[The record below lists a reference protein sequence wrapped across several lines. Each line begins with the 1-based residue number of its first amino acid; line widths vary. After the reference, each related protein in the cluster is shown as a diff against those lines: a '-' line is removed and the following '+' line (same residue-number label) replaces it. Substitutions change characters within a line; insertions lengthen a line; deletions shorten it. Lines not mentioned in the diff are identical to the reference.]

1 MSVCFACDAI
11 KVPVFAV
18 VFQKSLCKQYRNG
31 WLFDSYVKLK
41 PAFELR
47 KIYTEIKTDSGLSHF
62 PKKTKP
68 IYKNRTICNNIQSY
82 VSIRHSLQCRNKVK
96 LYIWTISFSS
106 NKNIKKLKAYIM
118 INLFST
124 TGILHNNAIIVQ
136 LYVILKT
143 SIQLITIIRTYN
155 LQNVLIRMQK
165 WLFVT
170 MLPIVSSFFF
180 FYHKT

>member
-1 MSVCFACDAI
+1 MIKQTSIFMSVCFACDTI

-47 KIYTEIKTDSGLSHF
+47 KIYTEIKTDSVLSHF
-62 PKKTKP
+62 QKNQKTPKKL
-68 IYKNRTICNNIQSY
+68 IDKNRTICNNIQSY
-82 VSIRHSLQCRNKVK
+82 DSIRHSLQCRNKVK

-118 INLFST
+118 IL
-124 TGILHNNAIIVQ
+124 ILYYRYIIQQCNYSSVVCDFKDLNTINNHYKNIKSPKC
-136 LYVILKT
+136 L
-143 SIQLITIIRTYN
+143 N
-155 LQNVLIRMQK
+155 
-165 WLFVT
+165 
-170 MLPIVSSFFF
+170 
-180 FYHKT
+180 

>member
-1 MSVCFACDAI
+1 MSVCFACDTI

-47 KIYTEIKTDSGLSHF
+47 KIYTEIKTDSVLSHF
-62 PKKTKP
+62 QKNQKNPKKL
-68 IYKNRTICNNIQSY
+68 IDKNRTICNNIQSY
-82 VSIRHSLQCRNKVK
+82 DSIRHSLQCRNKVK

-143 SIQLITIIRTYN
+143 SIQLITIIRT
-155 LQNVLIRMQK
+155 
-165 WLFVT
+165 
-170 MLPIVSSFFF
+170 
-180 FYHKT
+180 

>member
-1 MSVCFACDAI
+1 MIKQTSIFMSVCFACDTI

-47 KIYTEIKTDSGLSHF
+47 KIYTDSEIKTDSVLSHF
-62 PKKTKP
+62 QKNQKTPKKL
-68 IYKNRTICNNIQSY
+68 IDKNRTICNNIQSY
-82 VSIRHSLQCRNKVK
+82 DSIRHSLQCRNKVK

-124 TGILHNNAIIVQ
+124 TGILYNNAIIVQ

-143 SIQLITIIRTYN
+143 SIQLITIIRT
-155 LQNVLIRMQK
+155 
-165 WLFVT
+165 
-170 MLPIVSSFFF
+170 
-180 FYHKT
+180 